1 MLQFAED
8 TLTLRDYQER
18 TVQMHLD
25 AMELGIHSILS
36 GIFTGAG
43 KTVIFV
49 ELARR
54 CDGRTLIICP
64 MRELVWQAVDKVN
77 TLTSST
83 ADIEMADYVA
93 DREWPAKITV
103 ASKQSLLSR
112 RGGELRYK
120 SFDGFRLVIVD
131 EAHTMCSEA
140 VVQMLQYFVDGGAMV
155 AGFTATPFRTDGTP
169 MMAEGVV

>member
-1 MLQFAED
+1 MLNFHED
-8 TLTLRDYQER
+8 TLTLRDYQALA
-18 TVQMHLD
+18 VQMHLD
-25 AMELGIHSILS
+25 AMNAGVRSMLS

-43 KTVIFV
+43 KTVIFT

-54 CDGRTLIICP
+54 CDGRTLIVCP
-64 MRELVWQAVDKVN
+64 MRELVWQAVDKVH

-93 DREWPAKITV
+93 DREWPAKIVV

-131 EAHTMCSEA
+131 EAHTMCSEP
-140 VVQMLQYFVDGGAMV
+140 VVKMLQHFVDGGAMV
-155 AGFTATPFRTDGTP
+155 AGFTATPFRTDGTK
-169 MMAEGVV
+169 MMAGGI